1 MKLIDRLKPEFRLV
15 LEQDTNYPHHCEEIS
30 EALEKYEYVIHI
42 PYGVIVSM
50 NFLFGNLSSPFNYFY
65 EL

>member
-15 LEQDTNYPHHCEEIS
+15 LEQDTNYPLYCQEIA
-30 EALEKYEYVIHI
+30 EALEEYQYVIHI
-42 PYGVIVSM
+42 PYGVIISM
-50 NFLFGNLSSPFNYFY
+50 DFLFGNLDSPYNYFN

>member
-15 LEQDTNYPHHCEEIS
+15 LEQDTDYPTHCQEIS
-30 EALEKYEYVIHI
+30 EALEEYQYVIHI
-42 PYGVIVSM
+42 PYGVIISM
-50 NFLFGNLSSPFNYFY
+50 NFLFGNLYSPYNYFN

>member
-15 LEQDTNYPHHCEEIS
+15 LEQDTDYPKHCQEIA
-30 EALEKYEYVIHI
+30 EALEKYQYVIQI

-50 NFLFGNLSSPFNYFY
+50 HFLFGDVFSPFNYFN
-65 EL
+65 EI